1 MRRRAKGRAGGR
13 EPQETGKLQES
24 YYSGQTLVRKRSG
37 GKWGWRALKKQVNII
52 YMLHKVV

>member
-13 EPQETGKLQES
+13 EPEETGKLQES
-24 YYSGQTLVRKRSG
+24 NSGQTLVKKRSW

>member
-1 MRRRAKGRAGGR
+1 MRRAEGRVRGR

-24 YYSGQTLVRKRSG
+24 NSGQTLVRKRSG

>member
-24 YYSGQTLVRKRSG
+24 NSGQTLVKKRSW

>member
-13 EPQETGKLQES
+13 EPEETGKLQES
-24 YYSGQTLVRKRSG
+24 NSGQTLVRKRSG